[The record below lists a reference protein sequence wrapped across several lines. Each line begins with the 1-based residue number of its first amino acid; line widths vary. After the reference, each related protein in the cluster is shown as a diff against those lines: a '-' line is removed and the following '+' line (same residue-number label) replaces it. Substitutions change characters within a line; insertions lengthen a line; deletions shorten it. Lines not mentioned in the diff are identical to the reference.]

1 VVSHGFLVKQFSSH
15 FEINNVEDTL
25 KKKVEFCSISAGI
38 ILPDEKRMPLLDSYC
53 DHIKPLLRVI
63 VKKPSNK

>member
-1 VVSHGFLVKQFSSH
+1 M
-15 FEINNVEDTL
+15 NNVEDTL

-38 ILPDEKRMPLLDSYC
+38 ILPDEKRMPLFDSYC